1 MNQLPILIGAVIIFI
16 IVGVVVWRFAGR
28 VTQPGRRTLLRI
40 GSLALAA
47 VLIGFGGLTAAN
59 SQIQGQAATET
70 IVVPAEIMTVRT
82 GTLAQ
87 TLNAAGSLLPADE
100 TALNFTTSAPVIEV
114 LVQAGDIVQAGDVL
128 ARLDT
133 TDAQA
138 RVRDAEI
145 ALAEAQAARDALTAP
160 ATDLEIRMAESDIAA
175 AQASMSS
182 AASSGPSDADVEIA
196 RLEVEQAKNQ
206 LWQTQINRDVRL
218 APNPEFR
225 GDNAYAQELSAN
237 AGVQNAETSVQ
248 SAQSQ
253 YETTLNDGPNGSS
266 LASANAQYESA
277 QAQLDTL
284 LNGPSE
290 SALRKADIDVESAQL
305 ELDEAQRELENTV
318 LVAPFDGLVAS
329 ENLTVGALPSSDE
342 DSTTGAITLID
353 LSKYTVDLSVDETDI
368 NSLALGQTVNLDVQA
383 LGDTPVTGRITRL
396 DIAPTISGQLVTYT
410 TQVTLDPVETV
421 LRPGMSAT
429 AEIIL
434 EQLEDVITVPNRFIQ
449 TDTTTGQAVVTV
461 EVAPGSYVPVP
472 VTLGLRG
479 DEETQIVDGLDVG
492 QTIAILPT
500 EGEAAQT
507 GFGFP
512 GVPGAGGGAPPGGG
526 GGGFRGPG
534 G

>member
-1 MNQLPILIGAVIIFI
+1 MNQLPIIVGAVIAFL
-16 IVGVVVWRFAGR
+16 IVGAVVWRFAGR
-28 VTQPGRRTLLRI
+28 VNQPGKRTLLRI
-40 GSLALAA
+40 GSLALVAGL
-47 VLIGFGGLTAAN
+47 VSFGGLTVAN
-59 SQIQGQAATET
+59 SQIEGQAATET
-70 IVVPAEIMTVRT
+70 VVVPAEIMTVST

-100 TALNFTTSAPVIEV
+100 TSLTFGTSSPVSEV
-114 LVQAGDIVQAGDVL
+114 LVQAGDFVQAGDVL

-145 ALAEAQAARDALTAP
+145 ALAEAQAAKDALVAP
-160 ATDLEIRMAESDIAA
+160 ATDLEIRIAESDVAA

-206 LWQTQINRDVRL
+206 LWQTQINRDVHL

-225 GDNAYAQELSAN
+225 GDNAYAQELSTN

-248 SAQSQ
+248 SAQAQ
-253 YETTLNDGPNGSS
+253 YENTLNEGPDGSS
-266 LASANAQYESA
+266 LASANAQYENA

-290 SALRKADIDVESAQL
+290 SELRKADIDVESAQL
-305 ELDEAQRELENTV
+305 ELNGARRELEQTV
-318 LVAPFDGLVAS
+318 LVAPFDGLVAA
-329 ENLTVGALPSSDE
+329 ENLTVGTLPSSDE
-342 DSTTGAITLID
+342 DASAAITLID
-353 LSKYTVDLSVDETDI
+353 LSTYTVDLSVDETDI

-449 TDTTTGQAVVTV
+449 TDAATGQATVTV

-479 DEETQIVDGLDVG
+479 EEESQIVSGVDVG
-492 QTIAILPT
+492 QTIVILPT
-500 EGEAAQT
+500 DSSSTQT

-512 GVPGAGGGAPPGGG
+512 GIPGAGGPPAGGGFAGGAPGGG
-526 GGGFRGPG
+526 NR
-534 G
+534 